1 MRIELNQV
9 GKAFKDAVALDDIT
23 FTIESGELV
32 VILGPSGC
40 GKSTLLRI
48 IAGLDEAGSGTLHIG
63 ERDVTHLSPD
73 QRGISM
79 VFQSYALFP
88 HLSVAENIVFG
99 LRIRGRSKAEIRKR
113 LHIAAD
119 MLGLEDLLERKPAQL
134 SGGQRQRV
142 ALGRAIV
149 SQKPICLMDEPLSN
163 LDAKLR
169 HEMRRE
175 ILELQRNLGLTMVY
189 VTHDQ
194 VEAMTMAD
202 NIVLLDHGR
211 VVQISSP
218 ADLYA
223 RPSNMFA
230 AQFIGSPPMNILAL
244 EPLGDG
250 YGLAQC
256 ARLLFQGGCEPVLL
270 GVRPEDVHPWEDG
283 VPVQIVRTEYHG
295 ADTLV
300 TAQVGG
306 QDMVIRLLGQHDY
319 HPGDMINVIW
329 ARESSHLFSAE
340 SGGRLEGLK
349 HQIQLPERIAIEQFG
364 GQHAGRSSVDTIF
377 ESELPPFI

>member
-1 MRIELNQV
+1 MRIELQQIS
-9 GKAFKDAVALDDIT
+9 KAYKTALALDSVS
-23 FTIESGELV
+23 FMVASGELV

-48 IAGLDEAGSGTLHIG
+48 IAGLDDASSGQVLIG
-63 ERDVTHLSPD
+63 ERDVTRLPPA

-99 LRIRGRSKAEIRKR
+99 LRIRGRAKSEINRRLEQAAE
-113 LHIAAD
+113 
-119 MLGLEDLLERKPAQL
+119 MLGLGQLLNRKPAQL

-175 ILELQRNLGLTMVY
+175 ILELQRTLNITLVY

-194 VEAMTMAD
+194 VEAITMAD
-202 NIVLLDHGR
+202 RIVLLNQGR
-211 VVQISSP
+211 IAQIAP
-218 ADLYA
+218 PEELYS
-223 RPSNMFA
+223 RPSTIFA
-230 AQFIGSPPMNILAL
+230 AQFIGSPPMNLLRL
-244 EPLGDG
+244 EPGPTGCVIKGDG
-250 YGLAQC
+250 M
-256 ARLLFQGGCEPVLL
+256 LLMPGFQQEPLFV
-270 GVRPEDVHPWEDG
+270 GVRPEDVRPSDDG
-283 VPVQIVRTEYHG
+283 LPSRIISTEYHG

-300 TAQVGG
+300 SASLGENILVMRLSGRHGFKVG
-306 QDMVIRLLGQHDY
+306 DNVRLAWNTEQSHVFSSTTG
-319 HPGDMINVIW
+319 NR
-329 ARESSHLFSAE
+329 REDLQ
-340 SGGRLEGLK
+340 GLLK
-349 HQIQLPERIAIEQFG
+349 
-364 GQHAGRSSVDTIF
+364 
-377 ESELPPFI
+377 LPPGNGESPVKSQI